1 MSSTTL
7 SLASAIILR
16 AVHDGH
22 SYGFEIMEATGLPS
36 GTIYPALRRLEQARL
51 IRSDLEAAAAAESA
65 GPPRRYFRVTAAGK
79 RALEAASNRFP
90 LLASSRK

>member
-7 SLASAIILR
+7 SLVSAIILR
-16 AVHDGH
+16 TVHDGH
-22 SYGFEIMEATGLPS
+22 AYGFEIMEVTGLPS
-36 GTIYPALRRLEQARL
+36 GTIYPALRRLEQAKL
-51 IRSDLEAAAAAESA
+51 IRSDLEAGAAAESG